1 MDIITIVDV
10 LRKVVCRSFLRKAIA
25 VHAGLAGLFTA
36 PIASGQA
43 KAKEVCR
50 TTTAII
56 VVVVRRRCLQVD
68 HRGFR
73 FGRFAVLTAPIER
86 KRKIIID
93 FQST

>member
-1 MDIITIVDV
+1 MYKPYNQLDIITTVDV

-25 VHAGLAGLFTA
+25 VHAGLAGFFA
-36 PIASGQA
+36 AAIASGQA

-73 FGRFAVLTAPIER
+73 FGRFAVLTAPIES
-86 KRKIIID
+86 KNKN
-93 FQST
+93 